1 MSMLKPVAVFVIAT
15 AIIVLGAEVGEQL
28 SIPGINSVIPRAE
41 AIVGQPLT
49 PVSYAG
55 VARRTARRY

>member
-28 SIPGINSVIPRAE
+28 SIPGINSLVPRAE
-41 AIVGQPLT
+41 AVVGRPLT